1 MANTSFYTD
10 KFDGRERNGMIKEK
24 RNKKLKFM
32 KKIIMSIEREGD
44 IIHMPLK
51 NEDASALSLKPSF
64 HNLILQRTT
73 N

>member
-1 MANTSFYTD
+1 MTLYMQLF
-10 KFDGRERNGMIKEK
+10 FFFCEV
-24 RNKKLKFM
+24 KFM